1 MSTFTKYVCG
11 FCFDEAR
18 ERVLLIR
25 KNRPKWQNG
34 RLNGIGGHIETDEL
48 EIQAMKREFWEETGI
63 SSEFRQIM
71 WRRLAY
77 LRGPDWEVCFFFAFN
92 DVMKFAVTRTDEEVV
107 ELAVRDAMFDPL
119 VLPNVPPLIALALMP
134 DGYTARPVTMFDI
147 SAPGAY
153 DY

>member
-1 MSTFTKYVCG
+1 MSTLTKFVCG

-18 ERVLLIR
+18 EHVLLI
-25 KNRPKWQNG
+25 KKKRPKWQNG

-48 EIQAMKREFWEETGI
+48 EIQAMKREFQEETGI
-63 SSEFRQIM
+63 SSEFHQIM

-77 LRGPDWEVCFFFAFN
+77 LRGPDWEVCFFHAAS
-92 DVMKFAVTRTDEEVV
+92 DAMKQAVTTTDEEIVA
-107 ELAVRDAMFDPL
+107 LMVRNAMFDPL
-119 VLPNVPPLIALALMP
+119 VLPNVPMLLALALMP

-147 SAPGAY
+147 SPPNAY